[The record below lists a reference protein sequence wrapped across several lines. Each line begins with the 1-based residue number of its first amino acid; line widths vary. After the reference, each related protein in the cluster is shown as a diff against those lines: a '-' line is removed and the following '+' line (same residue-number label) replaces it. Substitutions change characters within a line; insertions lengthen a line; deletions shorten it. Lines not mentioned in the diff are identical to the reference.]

1 MSDFLTPSLD
11 SVIKSSHSNTLS
23 PDKLDAFS
31 SLSQRVPNQ
40 VNSCSMASPRTDEE
54 NTISSQK
61 KQSEMKKAASKNTSP
76 DMYEVITNRIIEQ
89 LEKGTLPWRKT
100 WSSYGLAKNYVS
112 NKTYKGINML
122 MMNFF
127 SPHAIPY
134 YLTYKQAQELGGNV
148 KKGAKAEQVI
158 FFKMLFK
165 DSNDNTISKEA
176 AETAEGVKVLK
187 FLKYYNVF
195 NVADIEGIEFKFEE
209 VKLKPNEKIER
220 CEQVTTN
227 YPNQPKYAFEDV
239 TGAYYSP
246 SDDFINMPPIEH
258 HDDSE
263 AYYATFFH
271 ELIHSTGHAKRLG
284 REEVTNPNKFGSVP
298 YSEEEL
304 VAELGASF
312 LCGIA
317 GIDRDPIIEN
327 AAAYINGWLG
337 KLKGD
342 KQFIFKAAAEAQK
355 AVDFI
360 IGSTFEEV
368 EAE

>member
-1 MSDFLTPSLD
+1 MTNPVTENSHTNRPSFD
-11 SVIKSSHSNTLS
+11 NQK
-23 PDKLDAFS
+23 AFS

-40 VNSCSMASPRTDEE
+40 VNFCSMVSPKADEE

-61 KQSEMKKAASKNTSP
+61 NNHTMKKAASKKAAKVAP
-76 DMYEVITNRIIEQ
+76 DMYQVITNRIIEQ

-112 NKTYKGINML
+112 GKTYKGINML

-134 YLTYKQAQELGGNV
+134 YLTFNQVKELGGRV
-148 KKGAKAEQVI
+148 KNGAKAEQVI

-165 DSNDNTISKEA
+165 DKNDNTISKEA

-209 VKLKPNEKIER
+209 VTLKANEKIER
-220 CEQVTTN
+220 CEQVINN
-227 YPNQPKYAFEDV
+227 YPNPPKYVFEDV
-239 TGAYYSP
+239 KGAYYVP
-246 SDDFINMPPIEH
+246 TEADFINMPPIEY

-271 ELIHSTGHAKRLG
+271 ELIHSTGHAKRLA
-284 REEVTNPNKFGSVP
+284 REEVVTPNKFGTIP

-312 LCGIA
+312 LCGVA

-327 AAAYINGWLG
+327 AAAYIGGWLK
-337 KLKGD
+337 KLKDD
-342 KQFIFKAAAEAQK
+342 KNFIFKAAAEAQK

-368 EAE
+368 EAEAE